1 MEALAA
7 HVSGL
12 QRQMLGEGEE
22 EGKLLAANAVSA
34 ANEYVAALFKGLEA
48 RVGGIATEVAA
59 QRDDY
64 AAGQSQ
70 LLAAVGKANTRLIV
84 LAAAVGYDGQRLAEF
99 IELYTRNPCRRIGGA
114 VAGAAGYVGRALAD
128 NALRATFGYVKSDN
142 PLVALR
148 ARLNLWAAA
157 KLDPKNAAVHAQY
170 AHYLLL
176 GGNASRASAYAW
188 CALRILE
195 QNPNKYGPTEAA
207 KIKTQAAIVKERA
220 TYHLGGIDLES
231 IAHNSPLPHGRYAPI
246 HARTFR

>member
-99 IELYTRNPCRRIGGA
+99 IELYTRNLFRQIADHERMFHGPADGTRVMPTAACSKVSPRRTSTGIASGA
-114 VAGAAGYVGRALAD
+114 PSPSGAPAARWLVRRGMLAGHSQTTPYAQHS
-128 NALRATFGYVKSDN
+128 AT
-142 PLVALR
+142 
-148 ARLNLWAAA
+148 
-157 KLDPKNAAVHAQY
+157 
-170 AHYLLL
+170 
-176 GGNASRASAYAW
+176 
-188 CALRILE
+188 
-195 QNPNKYGPTEAA
+195 
-207 KIKTQAAIVKERA
+207 
-220 TYHLGGIDLES
+220 
-231 IAHNSPLPHGRYAPI
+231 
-246 HARTFR
+246 